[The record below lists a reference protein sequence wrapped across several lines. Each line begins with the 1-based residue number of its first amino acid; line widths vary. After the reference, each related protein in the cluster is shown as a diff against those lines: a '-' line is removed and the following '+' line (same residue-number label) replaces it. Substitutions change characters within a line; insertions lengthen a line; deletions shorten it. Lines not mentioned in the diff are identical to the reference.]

1 MQIFKSA
8 KKPREIRR
16 IINPQIMY
24 TVHSLWLERLGR
36 LKNRST
42 PRAFHLEG
50 VGLMEKVQMGPSNI
64 VPAEGV
70 PGQRAFQ
77 RRECTV
83 TLLPRWIYTFEF

>member
-1 MQIFKSA
+1 MVSLKKELKLLLIQAKICAQISFSL
-8 KKPREIRR
+8 ICT
-16 IINPQIMY
+16 

-42 PRAFHLEG
+42 SRAFHLEG

-83 TLLPRWIYTFEF
+83 FKNQND